1 LELTSTAMSE
11 ACIDISVQYIYT
23 LCSIPPTPK
32 GVGFLLQFIVTVIML
47 ITMIMI

>member
-1 LELTSTAMSE
+1 MSE

-32 GVGFLLQFIVTVIML
+32 GVGFLLQFIVIKKS
-47 ITMIMI
+47 IRAIQAFG